1 MPRAYAIRDWNPT
14 ERSFRI
20 VASTSNPVRCVEE
33 GPDGKPV
40 EFLEALEG
48 WNTARFEKN
57 PIILE
62 SHDADDIDAGIGLGS
77 ELKQLPDGGLEMK
90 VTLAPANAAPRTAE
104 LEQKIQAGIL
114 RGVSVG
120 FEYGTRTDEQ
130 RNGQA
135 VRVYR
140 NNVLNEVSLC
150 LIPKDEDALVV
161 AQTDEERARER
172 VSSAGKLLAA
182 SRQPRTDAAD
192 EATVNR
198 FDFVGSVGKFER
210 TQVGGLRIPARLT
223 RTGVLQYRRPDGTI
237 RRELRHPDEV
247 FNADSLETLNGA
259 TVTDLEH
266 HRGLLNVH
274 NWKDATLGHAE
285 EIRQDGNYVEADL
298 IVNDASAIADIE
310 NGRLHDISCGYSCR
324 LDAEPGV
331 YNGEPYDVI
340 QRRIRYNHVA
350 VLPKGKGRAGTDVAL
365 RLDSSDAELIGEQ
378 DESNTMAEVTKRV
391 IRIDGKDL
399 EYGSEPHIK
408 HLEDAHLADL
418 AKHEKAT
425 ADLQT
430 RVDAAEGKATAAET
444 RAKKAE
450 TELDAEKNGDEAK
463 ARRKT
468 RERLLR
474 RAIRA
479 LVMEDDDEEKMDA
492 LDEELSELS
501 DKDIMLRVL
510 RTDAAYADDKALD
523 GKPEPYI
530 QALFDGLTRNGVTR
544 SDGID
549 SVTRS
554 LERVKRGDNGGTSE
568 DPVSKA
574 RAQMNKTSQE
584 AWKQPLS

>member
-1 MPRAYAIRDWNPT
+1 MPRAYAIRDWNAT

-20 VASTSNPVRCVEE
+20 VASTANPVRCSEV
-33 GPDGKPV
+33 GPDGQPV

-90 VTLAPANAAPRTAE
+90 VTLAPVSAAPRTAE

-120 FEYGTRTDEQ
+120 FDYGARTDEQ

-140 NNVLNEVSLC
+140 NNILNEVSLC

-161 AQTDEERARER
+161 AQTDEERAKAR

-192 EATVNR
+192 EDSVNR
-198 FDFVGSVGKFER
+198 FDFIGSVGKFER

-223 RTGVLQYRRPDGTI
+223 RTGVLQYRRPDGSI
-237 RRELRHPDEV
+237 RRELRHPEEV
-247 FNADSLETLNGA
+247 FNSDSLATLAGA

-285 EIRQDGNYVEADL
+285 EVRQDGKFVEADL
-298 IVNDASAIADIE
+298 VINDARAIADVE

-331 YNGEPYDVI
+331 WNGEPYDVI

-365 RLDSSDAELIGEQ
+365 RLDSNDAELIGE
-378 DESNTMAEVTKRV
+378 DESNPMAEVTKRV

-399 EYGSEPHIK
+399 EYGSEQHIK
-408 HLEDAHLADL
+408 HIEDAHLADL
-418 AKHEKAT
+418 AKHEKT
-425 ADLQT
+425 VSELQT
-430 RVDAAEGKATAAET
+430 RCDAAEGKAAACET

-450 TELDAEKNGDEAK
+450 ADLESEKNGEEAR

-479 LVMEDDDEEKMDA
+479 LITEEEDEEKMDA
-492 LDEELSELS
+492 LDEELTELS
-501 DKDIMLRVL
+501 DKEIMLRVL
-510 RTDAAYADDKALD
+510 RADAAYADDKDLD

-530 QALFDGLTRNGVTR
+530 QALFDGLTKKGVTR
-544 SDGID
+544 TDGID
-549 SVTRS
+549 SVVKTV
-554 LERVKRGDNGGTSE
+554 EREKRRDTGGAK
-568 DPVSKA
+568 DPLVDA
-574 RAQMNKTSQE
+574 RRKMNE
-584 AWKQPLS
+584 RAANAWKQPLT